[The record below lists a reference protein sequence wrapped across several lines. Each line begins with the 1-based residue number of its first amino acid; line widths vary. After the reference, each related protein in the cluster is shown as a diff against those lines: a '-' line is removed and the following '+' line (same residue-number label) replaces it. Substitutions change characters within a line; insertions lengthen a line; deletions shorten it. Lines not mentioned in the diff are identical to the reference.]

1 MVEGHEGVAEAVAVI
16 PICTTTVDVKR
27 ATEDEPGEGR
37 TWATRHRAVRA
48 HISAP
53 TGTEQPAAG
62 GGRQVIVADFALDH
76 HTDLANTDRLID
88 RTTGITWEVDTAIP
102 RVGLGLDHVTGTC
115 HYVEGPPVP

>member
-1 MVEGHEGVAEAVAVI
+1 MVEGDQGVAAEVAVI
-16 PICTTTVDVKR
+16 PLCTTTVDVKR

-37 TWATRHRAVRA
+37 TWATRHRNVRA

-53 TGTEQPAAG
+53 TGSEQAAPG

-76 HTDLANTDRLID
+76 HTDLANTDRLVD
-88 RTTGITWEVDTAIP
+88 RVTGITWEVDTAVP